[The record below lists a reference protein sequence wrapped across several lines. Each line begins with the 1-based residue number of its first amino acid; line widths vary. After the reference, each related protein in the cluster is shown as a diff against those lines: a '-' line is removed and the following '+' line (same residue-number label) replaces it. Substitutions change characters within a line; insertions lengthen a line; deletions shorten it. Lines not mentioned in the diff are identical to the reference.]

1 MKIKAAL
8 FDLYKQ
14 NKVTYFSLVFCWI
27 LGFSYFINTLIGN
40 SHAGFPF
47 DMAVASLV
55 CFGGFIWN
63 EKKLADEQPKQ
74 NAFEAK
80 E

>member
-27 LGFSYFINTLIGN
+27 LGFSYLINSVIGN

-47 DMAVASLV
+47 NMAVASLV
-55 CFGGFIWN
+55 CFGSFIWN
-63 EKKLADEQPKQ
+63 EKKISDEQPKLTSC
-74 NAFEAK
+74 ES
-80 E
+80 EE